1 MSSSSVILSRE
12 AIKNGIVE
20 KMVQAAQADGFMDP
34 ISPEDRRK
42 SLRNMLN
49 QHPPGTPVWV
59 FGYGSLMWNPAFH
72 YAEKCCGLIH
82 GYHRSY
88 CMWTAGGRGTPELP
102 GLMLALDHGGSCRGM
117 AFRIAPECVEEEL
130 EIVWSREMIG
140 RAYRAR
146 WVTVRTDGGLA
157 RALTFVIDRRYIR
170 YAGKVPRD
178 VQVAHLATASGRM
191 GSSMEYLE
199 NTVAHLDELGIGDG
213 PMHDTLKRARAY
225 DGPPPQG
232 RWEEGRWQAIK
243 S

>member
-1 MSSSSVILSRE
+1 MKLDRD
-12 AIKNGIVE
+12 AIKRGVIDE
-20 KMVQAAQADGFMDP
+20 MVQTARAEGFMHP
-34 ISPEDRRK
+34 VSPEERRQ
-42 SLRNMLN
+42 SLRAMLER
-49 QHPPGTPVWV
+49 HPDDAPVWV

-72 YAEKCCGLIH
+72 FAEKRSGLIH

-117 AFRIAPECVEEEL
+117 AFRIAPENVEEEL

-140 RAYRAR
+140 RAYRPC
-146 WVTVRTDGGLA
+146 WVTVRTAEGPA

-178 VQVAHLATASGRM
+178 VQAAHLATAAGRM

-213 PMHDTLKRARAY
+213 PMHDMLQRARAY
-225 DGPPPQG
+225 DGPPPRGQWEDG
-232 RWEEGRWQAIK
+232 RWRATR

>member
-1 MSSSSVILSRE
+1 LILSRD
-12 AIKNGIVE
+12 AIKRGVIDE
-20 KMVQAAQADGFMDP
+20 MVRKAETDGFMVP
-34 ISPEDRRK
+34 ISPEERRE
-42 SLRNMLN
+42 SLWAMLAA
-49 QHPPGTPVWV
+49 HEPGAPVWV

-72 YAEKCCGLIH
+72 YAEKRSGLVH

-88 CMWTAGGRGTPELP
+88 CMWSPGGRGTPEKP

-117 AFRIAPECVEEEL
+117 AFRIAPEKVEEEL

-140 RAYRAR
+140 HAYRAR
-146 WVTVRTDGGLA
+146 WVRVRTGGEIV
-157 RALTFVIDRRYIR
+157 RAVAFVIDRGYVR

-178 VQVAHLATASGRM
+178 LQAAHLATAAGRL

-213 PMHDTLKRARAY
+213 PMHDMLQRARAY
-225 DGPPPQG
+225 RGGPPEG
-232 RWEEGRWQAIK
+232 RWEKGRWRTKQGK